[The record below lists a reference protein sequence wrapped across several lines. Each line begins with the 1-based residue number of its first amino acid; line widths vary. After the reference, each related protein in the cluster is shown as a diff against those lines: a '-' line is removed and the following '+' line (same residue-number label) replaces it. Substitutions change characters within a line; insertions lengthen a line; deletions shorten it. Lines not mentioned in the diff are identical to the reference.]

1 MEYTQTYANILA
13 RTVEAYIS
21 TFYYKGYR
29 VEVYRLNFNRKIY
42 RVIKSYTY
50 KVLNNFFFR
59 YEAMEFIDNIYL
71 KHNKKMGL

>member
-1 MEYTQTYANILA
+1 MKEGHFIKNTQTYANLLS

-29 VEVYRLNFNRKIY
+29 VEACQLNFNRKIY
-42 RVIKSYTY
+42 RVSKSYTY

-59 YEAMEFIDNIYL
+59 NEAVKFIDNQ
-71 KHNKKMGL
+71 NSQ

>member
-1 MEYTQTYANILA
+1 MKNNQTYANLLS

-29 VEVYRLNFNRKIY
+29 VEVYRINFNRKIY
-42 RVIKSYTY
+42 RVSKSYTY

-59 YEAMEFIDNIYL
+59 NEALEFINYL
-71 KHNKKMGL
+71 DDNKKI

>member
-1 MEYTQTYANILA
+1 MKFTQTYANLLS

-29 VEVYRLNFNRKIY
+29 VEVYRINFNRKIY
-42 RVIKSYTY
+42 RVSKSYTY

-59 YEAMEFIDNIYL
+59 NEALVFINYL
-71 KHNKKMGL
+71 DDNKKI

>member
-1 MEYTQTYANILA
+1 MKEGHFMKHTQTYANLLS

-29 VEVYRLNFNRKIY
+29 IEVYQLNFNRKIY
-42 RVIKSYTY
+42 RVSKSYTY

-59 YEAMEFIDNIYL
+59 YEAVEFIDNL
-71 KHNKKMGL
+71 S

>member
-1 MEYTQTYANILA
+1 MKFTQTYANLLS

-29 VEVYRLNFNRKIY
+29 VEVYRINFNRKIY
-42 RVIKSYTY
+42 RVSKSYTY

-59 YEAMEFIDNIYL
+59 NEALEFINYL
-71 KHNKKMGL
+71 DDNKKI